1 MLPEEGAGGAAFART
16 EVSNNPAPNLFS
28 AMDRSPRTAAIVV
41 LFLLLS
47 AAALM
52 AGCTQQQP
60 LTVKLTDH
68 PTYGKLLTD
77 STGRSLYVQARDV
90 PNTGAVA
97 NLGEVGRFYPP
108 FYAESVAGGN
118 GINVSEFGYLT
129 RADGKR
135 QTTFRGWPL
144 YYYLNDKAPGD
155 AKSQGA
161 NNITFLAKPDYTV
174 MVRENTTR
182 GIYLSD
188 TMGAALLVRDGDTAT
203 GPAPGYAPFRAFP
216 ALGPAPLVQ
225 AADFAE
231 TVGPSGEPQTTYRGQ
246 PLFSYSGQSR
256 PGAITGD
263 TDGYRP
269 IILAPGGTFTGLAEE
284 PTGAPSPSPSVAGGE
299 AAATTVPVTTTETA
313 AAATTRTGGDAYT
326 GGVYTPTPF
335 QTVQVISQAT
345 ESATPASTWTPLA
358 TGVATPVAATPLPTV
373 SGLPVTSMPPTTL
386 SPATPTQAV
395 TNRTTTARTTT
406 VPPLKTPTTP
416 RTTVPPTSALTS
428 PPTTVSLPITS
439 PPTTVPIPFTSPP
452 TTLPLP
458 FPITTLP
465 PNPAV
470 STQSGN
476 AS

>member
-1 MLPEEGAGGAAFART
+1 MAPLSART
-16 EVSNNPAPNLFS
+16 EVSNNPPPNIFG

-41 LFLLLS
+41 LLLLS
-47 AAALM
+47 AATLM

-68 PTYGKLLTD
+68 PTYGKILTD

-108 FYAESVAGGN
+108 FYAESVTGGN
-118 GINVSEFGYLT
+118 GINVSEFGYLI

-144 YYYLNDKAPGD
+144 YYYLNDRATGD

-174 MVRENTTR
+174 MVRENATL

-188 TMGAALLVRDGDTAT
+188 TTGAALLVRDSDAPA
-203 GPAPGYAPFRAFP
+203 GPTPGYAPFRASP
-216 ALGPAPLVQ
+216 VLGPSPLVQ
-225 AADFAE
+225 AEDFAE
-231 TVGPSGEPQTTYRGQ
+231 TVGPSGDPQTAYRGQ
-246 PLFSYSGQSR
+246 PLFSFSGQAR
-256 PGAITGD
+256 PGAIAGD

-269 IILAPGGTFTGLAEE
+269 VVLAPGGTLTDVTETA
-284 PTGAPSPSPSVAGGE
+284 TAAPSPSPSVAGTGT
-299 AAATTVPVTTTETA
+299 APTTDPAATTNPA
-313 AAATTRTGGDAYT
+313 AAVRTRSRDDAYT

-335 QTVQVISQAT
+335 QTVRLSSQST
-345 ESATPASTWTPLA
+345 ESATPTAIWTPIVPEA
-358 TGVATPVAATPLPTV
+358 TTAAPVTPLPTV
-373 SGLPVTSMPPTTL
+373 SSPTATPTPPITL
-386 SPATPTQAV
+386 SPATPTTSPTGLRTPVV
-395 TNRTTTARTTT
+395 TATST
-406 VPPLKTPTTP
+406 VIVTPTTA
-416 RTTVPPTSALTS
+416 PPTPA
-428 PPTTVSLPITS
+428 PTTTPTPL
-439 PPTTVPIPFTSPP
+439 PTTVPLPVTPAPTTVPLPITPSP

-458 FPITTLP
+458 FPITTLE

-470 STQSGN
+470 STQNGN
-476 AS
+476 TS